1 MPLSEHEQ
9 RILAEIE
16 RRLLEEDPKFAHQV
30 GSSFRAHLGRRL
42 KLSVAGFVLGL
53 IIVISSTFL
62 ESVAVGV
69 AGFVLMLACV
79 FLFVRTMRRRATVEG
94 PVSGPAPR
102 PGQPRRPPAPPGR
115 RLQGRRRRL
124 VGQDDRTL
132 ALPLGGA
139 RRPGPSL
146 KGRTT
151 ASRAGQ
157 GSGVGGQAAQA
168 HVEAQLEPLV
178 GPAAEQLVQGGHT
191 LGNWSAGREA
201 K

>member
-42 KLSVAGFVLGL
+42 KLAVAGFVLGL
-53 IIVISSTFL
+53 IVVISSTFL

-69 AGFVLMLACV
+69 AGFVVMLACV

-94 PVSGPAPR
+94 PVSGPAP
-102 PGQPRRPPAPPGR
+102 PAGSAPTGQRPPGR
-115 RLQGRRRRL
+115 RLQGRHRRL
-124 VGQDDRTL
+124 VGQVDRTL

-146 KGRTT
+146 NGRTT
-151 ASRAGQ
+151 ASRVGQ
-157 GSGVGGQAAQA
+157 GLA
-168 HVEAQLEPLV
+168 
-178 GPAAEQLVQGGHT
+178 
-191 LGNWSAGREA
+191 
-201 K
+201 